1 MAISTQGPRTWFTN
15 TDQLDYRTF
24 DLEQLENG
32 QILVAFGGSSGVN
45 AALHTAL
52 LDLGSGQLGAIDTTT
67 WAPFGQFSS
76 TVRRID
82 ITAGEGS
89 NALVTLHSWAN
100 SGGGDDNNFSL
111 VTLPT
116 RGGAPRDVDPLPVN
130 PGAPAENTTDLFATV
145 HLATGG
151 YLVFFTEPGSKGI
164 TDLSNGI
171 RMARFDEQGQ
181 RVGGVKT
188 VIGETIVNELMNL
201 ENNPEQPSAVLM
213 GNGNIGLYYKENL
226 SNGFPRFLFQEITA
240 AGKKVGRAV
249 EIIDGGIRPT
259 IERLDN
265 GNLLVTWFDV
275 QAGQHKAR
283 FLDADGD
290 YLGRA
295 FSISTGEQA
304 PYSVGKVVALADGF
318 AFSWN
323 DTVSGLWLG
332 QHFGLDGKA
341 KSNPFLMTDNAA
353 DFAYGSIGGM
363 ERAGDGFVGYMMG
376 NKPGSFIA
384 VLEGQVFSGASS
396 MGEVLKGSTRS
407 ETLNGTANDDRL
419 TLAGGRDVSDAG
431 GGNDVQS
438 GGNGNDR
445 LNGGAGFDRMDGGT
459 GNDTMDGG
467 EGVDFL
473 QGGEGDDRLSGGAG
487 ADRLTGGM
495 GRDTMTGGAGADV
508 FIFSGPSDVMTTVTD
523 FDASEGDKLKI
534 LVMQYGFIGF
544 FGPTIG
550 TDPNPTVSGLYFNTD
565 THILS
570 NDRDGAGTLYARV
583 NIAYLPGVDTV
594 SINDILSF

>member
-1 MAISTQGPRTWFTN
+1 MAISTQGPRIWYTN
-15 TDQLDYRTF
+15 TAGLDYRAF

-32 QILVAFGGSSGVN
+32 QILVAFGGSSSVN

-52 LDLGSGQLGAIDTTT
+52 LDLGTGQLGAIDTTT
-67 WAPFGQFSS
+67 WAPFGSFSS

-82 ITAGEGS
+82 ITIGNGS
-89 NALVTLHSWAN
+89 DALVTLHSWAN
-100 SGGGDDNNFSL
+100 SAAGDDNNFSL

-116 RGGAPRDVDPLPVN
+116 RGGAPRNVDPEPVN
-130 PGAPAENTTDLFATV
+130 PGTPEQNTAEQFATV
-145 HLATGG
+145 HLPTGG
-151 YLVFFTEPGSKGI
+151 YAVFFTEPGGKSI

-171 RMARFDEQGQ
+171 RMVRFDDQGQ
-181 RVGGVKT
+181 RVGTVKT
-188 VIGETIVNELMNL
+188 VIGEKIVNELMNL
-201 ENNPEQPSAVLM
+201 ENNPEQPAAVMM

-226 SNGFPRFLFQEITA
+226 GSGYPRFLFQELTA

-249 EIIDGGIRPT
+249 EIVDGGIRPT

-265 GNLLVTWFDV
+265 GNLLVTWFDA

-295 FSISTGEQA
+295 FNISTGEQA

-323 DTVSGLWLG
+323 DTVNGLWLG

-341 KSNPFLMTDNAA
+341 RSNPFLLTDNSA
-353 DFAYGSIGGM
+353 DFAYGSVGGL

-376 NKPGSFIA
+376 TKPGSFTA

-396 MGEVLKGSTRS
+396 LGVVRRGSNGS
-407 ETLNGTANDDRL
+407 ETLNGTENDDRI

-431 GGNDVQS
+431 GGNDVQY

-445 LNGGAGFDRMDGGT
+445 LTGGAGFDRMDGGT
-459 GNDTMDGG
+459 GDDKMDGG
-467 EGVDFL
+467 AGVDFL
-473 QGGEGDDRLSGGAG
+473 LGGDGNDRLTGGGG

-495 GRDTMTGGAGADV
+495 GRDTMTGGDGADV
-508 FIFSGPSDVMTTVTD
+508 FIFSGPTDVMTTVTD
-523 FDASEGDKLKI
+523 FDAAEGDKLKI
-534 LVMQYGFIGF
+534 LVAQYGFLGF
-544 FGPTIG
+544 FGPAIG
-550 TDPNPTVSGLYFNTD
+550 TDPNPTSSGLYFNTE

-570 NDRDGAGTLYARV
+570 NDRDGTGTLYDRV
-583 NIAYLPGVDTV
+583 NIAYLPGVTYL